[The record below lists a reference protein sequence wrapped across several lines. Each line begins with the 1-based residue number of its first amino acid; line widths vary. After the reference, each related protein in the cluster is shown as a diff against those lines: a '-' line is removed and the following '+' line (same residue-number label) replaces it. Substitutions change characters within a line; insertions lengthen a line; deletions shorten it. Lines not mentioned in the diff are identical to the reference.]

1 MQLRHFLRAAL
12 LCGTAAGALG
22 AAACSDP
29 FQPVAQ
35 LDTAAD
41 AFVLYALNGSSP
53 QLPSGIELTVPSAV
67 RPTVS
72 TQNVAGVGPVTRATF
87 DLAFNI
93 EADGRV
99 QIYTPATLLARTVA
113 ARRVGLRRVAA
124 PFDSI
129 RAAPSGGFAYDSTM
143 VVSVGESV
151 VVETVAGCNS
161 ISTPLTAKL
170 VVDSVNAAARTLFVR
185 VRSNPNCGFRSLL
198 PGRPNR

>member
-12 LCGTAAGALG
+12 LCGTAAGAL
-22 AAACSDP
+22 AVAACSDP
-29 FQPVAQ
+29 FQPIAQ

-41 AFVLYALNGSSP
+41 AFLLYSLSGASP
-53 QLPSGIELTVPSAV
+53 QLPSGLELTLPSAV

-72 TQNVAGVGPVTRATF
+72 TQIVPGVGPITRATF
-87 DLAFNI
+87 DLAFNV

-99 QIYTPATLLARTVA
+99 RLYTPATLLARTVA
-113 ARRVGLRRVAA
+113 SRRVGLRRVAA

-129 RAAPSGGFAYDSTM
+129 RSAPTGGFAYDSSL

-151 VVETVAGCNS
+151 VVETVAGCSS

-198 PGRPNR
+198 PGRPKT